1 MLQKIQKNA
10 LLFFLF
16 FLFLLTLSLF
26 VIDYQHSHR
35 KMIFAMLDVGQGDA
49 FFIQSPT
56 GTQILVDVGP
66 SKKIISQ
73 LPKVMSPFD
82 RSLNAI
88 IITNPDQ
95 DHMAGIL
102 DILKIYKVA
111 TVFESGTSNESKTYA
126 EIQKQIK
133 DKKIPDYLLKKG
145 MRFDLGGGVF
155 LDILFPDRDVS
166 NWERNNGSVVARLVY
181 GNNSIMLT
189 GDATIKTEK
198 IILSG
203 NSINSLKST
212 ILKIGHHGSRTSTS
226 REFLTAVSP
235 EYAFI
240 SNGKNNKY
248 GHPHPETLSI
258 LNEFGVK
265 ILRTDEIGT
274 VIMKC
279 DRISECKIKK
289 LKN

>member
-203 NSINSLKST
+203 NSTNSLKST